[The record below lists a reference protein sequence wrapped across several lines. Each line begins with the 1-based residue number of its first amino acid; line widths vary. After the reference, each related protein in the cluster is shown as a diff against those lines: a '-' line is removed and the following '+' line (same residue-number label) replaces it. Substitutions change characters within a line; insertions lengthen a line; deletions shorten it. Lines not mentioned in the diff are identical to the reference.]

1 MTSARVLLGAAVL
14 AALAGC
20 GSSQEEPD
28 RQLNSYRRAMREQL
42 RANEKFLGI
51 LAGVKD
57 EASMVEAL
65 KQLDKSQGEFDRA
78 AARLQKLWPPPPQ
91 IKEQL
96 RDDYNR
102 LAEAKNRML
111 EEIRRIRPL
120 PGGEAFFQ
128 AVEALSKQRQP

>member
-1 MTSARVLLGAAVL
+1 MRSSRGLLGALVL

-20 GSSQEEPD
+20 GSSQEEAD
-28 RQLNSYRRAMREQL
+28 RQLGSYRSALQEQL

-57 EASMVEAL
+57 EASMIEAL
-65 KQLDKSQGEFDRA
+65 KQLDKSRGEFERA
-78 AARLQKLWPPPPQ
+78 AARLRKLGQPTPQ

-96 RDDYNR
+96 GDDFNR
-102 LAEAKNRML
+102 LAEARNRML

-120 PGGEAFFQ
+120 PGGEAFFE
-128 AVEALSKQRQP
+128 AVGALSKQR